1 MEKERRNPKLARD
14 ARLWRREGNSSW
26 KVTDQTRIYVE
37 ERSDGEQMKKRK
49 MVQRKNPELLR
60 RILLIQKKDDV

>member
-14 ARLWRREGNSSW
+14 ARLWRGEGNSSW
-26 KVTDQTRIYVE
+26 KVTDQTRIHVE
-37 ERSDGEQMKKRK
+37 ERSDGEQMKRK